1 MTKKVGFNE
10 LSDTHCI
17 DCNKLLKKNLVLR
30 NPKAKRCNVCYI
42 LSTSNLNIN
51 RAKLKAKQDAN
62 KLSFNKQ

>member
-1 MTKKVGFNE
+1 MAKKVNFNE
-10 LSDTHCI
+10 LSDIRCV
-17 DCNKLLKKNLVLR
+17 DCSKLLKKNLVAR

-42 LSTSNLNIN
+42 LTTSNLNVN